1 MDQRRDFI
9 GLYTFLIITGIVIFL
24 VGIVVINQRS

>member
-9 GLYTFLIITGIVIFL
+9 GLYSFLIIAGVVIFL